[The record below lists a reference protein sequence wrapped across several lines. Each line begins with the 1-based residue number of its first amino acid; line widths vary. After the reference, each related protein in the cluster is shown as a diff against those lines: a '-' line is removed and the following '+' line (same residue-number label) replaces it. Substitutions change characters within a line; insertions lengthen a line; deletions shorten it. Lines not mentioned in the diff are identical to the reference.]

1 MVDTKL
7 GRRRTLMIGSVI
19 MMIAFYVCGG
29 MILGIERDNNG
40 TISASSGAQVGA
52 KGYVAMVSI
61 YIFAIGVNIGQCHI
75 LITYKT
81 NVFYFSMNLAGVPLF
96 GLFVLKFTLLVSVLW
111 LFLLPLP
118 LTGQ

>member
-40 TISASSGAQVGA
+40 IISAAAGAKVGA

-61 YIFAIGVNIGQCHI
+61 YVFAIGVNID
-75 LITYKT
+75 
-81 NVFYFSMNLAGVPLF
+81 
-96 GLFVLKFTLLVSVLW
+96 
-111 LFLLPLP
+111 
-118 LTGQ
+118 